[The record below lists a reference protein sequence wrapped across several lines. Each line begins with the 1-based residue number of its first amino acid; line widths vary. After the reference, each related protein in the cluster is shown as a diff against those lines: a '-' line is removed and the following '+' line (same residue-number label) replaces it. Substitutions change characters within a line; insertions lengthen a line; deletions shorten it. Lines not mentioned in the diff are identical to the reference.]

1 MPVDAPLYPVNLLV
15 DGVPCLVVGGGA
27 IAARKAAGLRDCG
40 ARVHVVATT
49 VGAEVR
55 ALDGVTWEERPYS
68 SGDVLGY
75 RLVMAATDDPE
86 VNGRVFED
94 GAASAIWV
102 NSADDPAHCSFTL
115 PAVAR
120 RGPLTVAV
128 STAGHSPA
136 LAAWL
141 RRHVETEMGPEYE
154 TLLELLSEERT
165 RVRAGGGSTE
175 SLDWQKVL
183 DSDMLALIRAG
194 QVQQARE
201 RLQACLSSSSD

>member
-1 MPVDAPLYPVNLLV
+1 MPVDAPLYPVSLIV
-15 DGVPCLVVGGGA
+15 EDVPCLVVGGGP

-40 ARVHVVATT
+40 ARVHVVAAE

-55 ALDGVTWEERPYS
+55 GLAGVTWEERPYQP
-68 SGDVLGY
+68 GDVAGF
-75 RLVMAATDDPE
+75 RLVIAATDDPV
-86 VNGRVFED
+86 VNTRVYED
-94 GAASAIWV
+94 GSAAAVWV

-115 PAVAR
+115 PAVSR

-128 STAGHSPA
+128 STGGHSPA
-136 LAAWL
+136 LASWL
-141 RRHVETEMGPEYE
+141 RRHVDSEMGPEFE
-154 TLLELLSEERT
+154 TLLELLSAARDQ
-165 RVRAGGGSTE
+165 VRAEGRSTE
-175 SLDWQKVL
+175 GLDWQKAL